1 MLTDVIMYSSR
12 QAERLTMTYW
22 LDSNGNLAPLDS
34 KPRVRGYQDLPVGTY
49 HIETIKNMAGGTTLA
64 LRQIPDLKVTE
75 KMYGDV
81 QPRIDRIQAAFKKA
95 TRSLGVILSGAKGIG
110 KSMFTRKLAETAI
123 ADGVPVL
130 VIDGQVDGLARFLDS
145 IDDEIMVVF
154 DEFEKRFREM
164 TDYDGNEVDSGQDA
178 LLSLFDGM
186 SCRKK
191 LYVVTCNETSN
202 LNDFL
207 LNRPGRFHYHI
218 RFDYPDRNAVMQYLV
233 DNLDKTA
240 ADQIPAV
247 ANFVARVPLNYDCLA
262 AIAFELNLGGK
273 FKDVIDDL
281 NINAENSLRYDV
293 ISVYPDGSR
302 RHDDVARVD
311 MFDENSAVYLE
322 TNCPVHGERI
332 SWNGKVSDLK
342 TGSDGVLEANVS
354 DFGSDDYCH
363 EKYEAL
369 KKKQPAIDVGEW
381 FPCIKPKK
389 FIFRPIIAKNNSFYR
404 RKIDHFKKSE
414 PSHPFE
420 DIDDNEEW

>member
-1 MLTDVIMYSSR
+1 
-12 QAERLTMTYW
+12 MTYW
-22 LDSNGNLAPLDS
+22 LDNNGDLAPLDS

-49 HIETIKNMAGGTTLA
+49 HIETIKSMAGTTLA

-81 QPRIDRIQAAFKKA
+81 QPRIDRIQAAFKK
-95 TRSLGVILSGAKGIG
+95 TTKSLGVILSGAKGIG

-130 VIDGQVDGLARFLDS
+130 VIDGRIDGLARFLDS
-145 IDDEIMVVF
+145 IDDEIMVIF

-164 TDYDGNEVDSGQDA
+164 TDDDGNVIDSGQDA

-186 SCRKK
+186 SGRKK
-191 LYVVTCNETSN
+191 LYVVTCNDLSS
-202 LNDFL
+202 LNSFL

-218 RFDYPDRNAVMQYLV
+218 RFDYPDRKAVMQYLV
-233 DNLDKTA
+233 DNLDERV

-247 ANFVARVPLNYDCLA
+247 ADFAARVPLNYDCLA

-281 NINAENSLRYDV
+281 NINAEGSLRYDV
-293 ISVYPDGSR
+293 IAVYPDGSR
-302 RHDDVARVD
+302 RKDDFVRVD
-311 MFDENSAVYLE
+311 MFDENSTVYLE
-322 TNCPVHGERI
+322 TKCPVHGERI
-332 SWNGKVSDLK
+332 GWTDDVSNLK
-342 TGSDGVLEANVS
+342 PGPDGVLEASIS
-354 DFGSDDYCH
+354 DFANNDPCH
-363 EKYEAL
+363 ERYETL
-369 KKKQPAIDVGEW
+369 KKQGKDVGEW

-389 FIFRPIIAKNNSFYR
+389 FIFKPVTESKNHSFYKR
-404 RKIDHFKKSE
+404 NIDHFENSE

-420 DIDDNEEW
+420 DIDGDEW